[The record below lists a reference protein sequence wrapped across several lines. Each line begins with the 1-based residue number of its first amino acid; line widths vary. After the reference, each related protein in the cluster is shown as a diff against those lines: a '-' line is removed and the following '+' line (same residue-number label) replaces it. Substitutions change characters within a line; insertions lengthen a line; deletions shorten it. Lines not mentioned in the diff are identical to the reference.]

1 MRYLRPLLG
10 LITLTSARAFAK
22 KIFGQARWAVGLA
35 LAVLGATGTFL
46 GVPELNA
53 RARTEIPGL
62 RCWAPVPM
70 DNAKFTLAMMP
81 FVVVDEKG
89 RVSANRDGYELAR
102 LLYTRL
108 DTAFGEM
115 GLVLPYELRSPD
127 DTCAIKGRD
136 PVERATAAAEVAETL
151 SADVLIYG
159 AVVMEDGR
167 ARLYPEFYVA
177 YKGFEQASEL
187 VGPHEMGRPL
197 RVELP
202 VATDEIKA
210 LPDHPLNA
218 RARALSYIAMG
229 LAAYAVDDMAQAET
243 YFLEAEATPNWTDN
257 AGKELAYLFLG
268 NTASNLAANTLDNTY
283 VGEAIAYYDQA
294 LALNP
299 DFARAL
305 VGRANA
311 TYQQALGDLQTRK
324 AKEVSAAT
332 LDQAEAMYRHA
343 LEVPA
348 PAEAEIPLKVHFG
361 LGNVFLVRHYLSGGD
376 WLEQA
381 RAEYQA
387 MLAAYDAGGVRNID
401 LVGHGYGRLALIA
414 AQFDQDVDA
423 AIPLYEAAIDLV
435 TPRWQSFY
443 HIDLGDLYAAHN
455 APDDARFHYEEA
467 LSIAELYGRTDM
479 LTRAE
484 ERLAKLP

>member
-1 MRYLRPLLG
+1 MRNLRLLLG
-10 LITLTSARAFAK
+10 LISLTSMRAFGGK
-22 KIFGQARWAVGLA
+22 LLGKARWVYGLA
-35 LAVLGATGTFL
+35 LAILGATGTFL
-46 GVPELNA
+46 GVPQLNT
-53 RARTEIPGL
+53 RIRTEIPVV

-70 DNAKFTLAMMP
+70 DNAKFTLAMTP
-81 FVVVDEKG
+81 FVVVNEKG
-89 RVSANRDGYELAR
+89 HVSANHDGYELAR

-115 GLVLPYELRSPD
+115 DLTLPYELRSPD
-127 DTCAIKGRD
+127 HTCAIKGRD
-136 PVERATAAAEVAETL
+136 PAARAAAAAEVAETL
-151 SADVLIYG
+151 GADVLIYG

-177 YKGFEQASEL
+177 YKGFEQAGEL

-202 VATDEIKA
+202 VAMDDIKA

-229 LAAYAVDDMAQAET
+229 LAAYAVDDMTQAET
-243 YFLEAEATPNWTDN
+243 YFLEAEATPNWAES
-257 AGKELAYLFLG
+257 AGKELVYLFLG

-283 VGEAIAYYDQA
+283 VAEAIGYYDQA
-294 LALNP
+294 LALDG

-311 TYQQALGDLQTRK
+311 AYQQALGDLQTRK
-324 AKEVSAAT
+324 ASEVNDEI
-332 LDQAEAMYRHA
+332 LDGAEAMYRHA

-348 PAEAEIPLKVHFG
+348 PDAAEIPLKVHFG
-361 LGNVFLVRHYLSGGD
+361 LGNVFLVRHYLFGAD

-381 RAEYQA
+381 RAEYQS
-387 MLAAYDAGGVRNID
+387 LLTAYDAGGVRNVD
-401 LVGHGYGRLALIA
+401 LIGHGYARLGLIA
-414 AQFDQDVDA
+414 AQIDEDVDA

-435 TPRWQSFY
+435 TPRWQSYY
-443 HIDLGDLYAAHN
+443 HIDLGDLYAAHD

-467 LSIAELYGRTDM
+467 LSIAELYGRNDM